1 MEYRHE
7 GYCYFLRRY
16 VRRNGA
22 IWRWW
27 IYPEKGIN
35 HVETGMVLDSDRK
48 KPKWLLRMQL
58 DDRESKPCTKSGSCV
73 ANGSGLASSFSL
85 KPFNAPGVDRLADV
99 CFPPNSGQIADISG
113 CPLSAKSGLTHRS
126 KTASLFDHF
135 IGDQQ
140 QVARHFQPEQSGG
153 LQIGDKLIFGRLL
166 YQKIGG
172 FCPF

>member
-1 MEYRHE
+1 YRHE

-73 ANGSGLASSFSL
+73 TNGSGLASSFSL

-113 CPLSAKSGLTHRS
+113 CPLSAKTGLVHCHRPS
-126 KTASLFDHF
+126 PIGECRAANTYHDLFRKH
-135 IGDQQ
+135 
-140 QVARHFQPEQSGG
+140 
-153 LQIGDKLIFGRLL
+153 
-166 YQKIGG
+166 
-172 FCPF
+172 